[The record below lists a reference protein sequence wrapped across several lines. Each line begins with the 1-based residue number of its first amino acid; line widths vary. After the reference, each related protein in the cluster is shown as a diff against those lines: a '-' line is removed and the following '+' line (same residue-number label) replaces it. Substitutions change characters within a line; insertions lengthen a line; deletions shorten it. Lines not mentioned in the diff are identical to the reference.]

1 VIPRRCSPRELC
13 AWFEDTYDF
22 HMLDEDCQGELVAS
36 FMAAIEEECGSAG
49 KVEYNDLLYLITAT
63 RDLPSIFGDKR
74 GLHRR

>member
-1 VIPRRCSPRELC
+1 
-13 AWFEDTYDF
+13 
-22 HMLDEDCQGELVAS
+22 MLDEDCQGELVAS